1 VAQARVIGS
10 PPMETASIRHS
21 SRRLTSVH
29 THSVTLRSRRLTP
42 LLVARVD
49 SLEPR
54 GALPWSARTLWHSVP
69 MERTSPS
76 AHSTGP
82 LLPREQ
88 FTKSSNGR
96 AAKQRLAEV
105 SGEPAGA
112 PPQARP
118 GGRQSLRTTGAIGN
132 ERRPMVLGPSGRVVA
147 IPRI

>member
-1 VAQARVIGS
+1 
-10 PPMETASIRHS
+10 METASIRHS

-118 GGRQSLRTTGAIGN
+118 GGPNRSARQGR
-132 ERRPMVLGPSGRVVA
+132 LGTRDAPWFGT
-147 IPRI
+147 

>member
-1 VAQARVIGS
+1 MNH
-10 PPMETASIRHS
+10 P
-21 SRRLTSVH
+21 
-29 THSVTLRSRRLTP
+29 P
-42 LLVARVD
+42 LLTCNYGRD
-49 SLEPR
+49 NF
-54 GALPWSARTLWHSVP
+54 
-69 MERTSPS
+69 
-76 AHSTGP
+76 HSTGP

-147 IPRI
+147 MSDKLLGNGKRRYFPITAEKRGLWKLRQVPVETGQFLHFIIAVR